1 MTIRYD
7 ALVVN
12 SKRVS
17 LYLNLII
24 NLKLLKMRYPKYLIN
39 AFAILGVA
47 SFIFLACSAAETS
60 MDNEDPIENNDD
72 NDDNNN
78 PPIQNNYGKY
88 QVSSVGGTR
97 LVILN
102 TETGVLKTY
111 YYDGFGDLYEG
122 YFDSNPGAGS
132 ITVSH

>member
-17 LYLNLII
+17 LSLNLII

-60 MDNEDPIENNDD
+60 MNEDPIENNDD

-78 PPIQNNYGKY
+78 PPIQNNNGKY
-88 QVSSVGGTR
+88 QISLASNNR
-97 LVILN
+97 LGILN
-102 TETGVLKTY
+102 TETGQIT
-111 YYDGFGDLYEG
+111 LYTIG
-122 YFDSNPGAGS
+122 SSSGALTQGVTQN
-132 ITVSH
+132 IAN